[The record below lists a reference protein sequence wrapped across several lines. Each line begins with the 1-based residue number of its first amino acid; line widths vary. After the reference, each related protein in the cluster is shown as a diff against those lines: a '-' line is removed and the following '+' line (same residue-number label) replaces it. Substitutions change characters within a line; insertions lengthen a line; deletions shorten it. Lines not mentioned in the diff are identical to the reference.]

1 MISRPAAWSER
12 IAVSR
17 PEPGPLTK
25 TSTFWSPC
33 SMPLR
38 AHASA
43 VTCAANGV
51 DLREPL
57 NPAEPADSHAMT
69 FPSRSVSAT
78 IVLLKLVLMCAWP
91 IAMFLRALRR
101 VRPRAAGALRAVAT
115 LLRLL
120 AAAGGLLRPLAG
132 PGVRLCALPV
142 RRQAAAV
149 ADAPVR
155 ADLGEALDRLRALA
169 PQVALDLEIAVDVG
183 AELRDLVVGEVAD
196 LRVRREAQVGRD
208 LVRRRLAD
216 AEDVCQ
222 PDLEPLLVRE
232 IDSGDA
238 RQLTLPLL
246 VPWVGADDHGRAVP
260 LDHAAAL
267 AHGLDGRAYF
277 HLDYL
282 CR

>member
-25 TSTFWSPC
+25 TSTFCSPC

-91 IAMFLRALRR
+91 MAMFLRALRR

-120 AAAGGLLRPLAG
+120 AAAAGLLRALAG
-132 PGVRLCALPV
+132 ARVGLGALAV
-142 RRQAAAV
+142 RRQAAPV
-149 ADAPVR
+149 ADAPV
-155 ADLGEALDRLRALA
+155 
-169 PQVALDLEIAVDVG
+169 G
-183 AELRDLVVGEVAD
+183 A
-196 LRVRREAQVGRD
+196 
-208 LVRRRLAD
+208 
-216 AEDVCQ
+216 
-222 PDLEPLLVRE
+222 
-232 IDSGDA
+232 
-238 RQLTLPLL
+238 
-246 VPWVGADDHGRAVP
+246 
-260 LDHAAAL
+260 
-267 AHGLDGRAYF
+267 
-277 HLDYL
+277 
-282 CR
+282 